1 MDHLECAWVY
11 IDDLLALTNGSFE
24 EYASKLDK
32 VLHLLQKSG
41 LKCNSEKGKFFAE
54 EIEYTGYLIVRDG
67 IQPLPEKVK
76 AILVINS
83 LGERILCTMVTTY
96 DSVLP

>member
-1 MDHLECAWVY
+1 MSALVDHLEFECAWVY

-54 EIEYTGYLIVRDG
+54 EIEYKGYLIARDG
-67 IQPLPEKVK
+67 IQPLPESQ
-76 AILVINS
+76 NH
-83 LGERILCTMVTTY
+83 LGNKLSGRAYFMY
-96 DSVLP
+96 DGYYV